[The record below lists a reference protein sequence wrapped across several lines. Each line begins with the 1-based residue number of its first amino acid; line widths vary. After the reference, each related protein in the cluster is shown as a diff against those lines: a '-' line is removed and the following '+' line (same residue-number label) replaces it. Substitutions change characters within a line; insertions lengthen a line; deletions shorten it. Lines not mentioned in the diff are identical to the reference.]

1 MTRPDVSSL
10 YVNNSVA
17 SKIWE
22 IVGNRTVDPGS
33 YPSIMGMV
41 NPCISICCP
50 GGDLDRSSWREM
62 GIVGN
67 TLLFVKKGTV
77 EGGVC
82 GIGLEADAA
91 DADVADECV
100 AVVFN
105 GVIGTLS
112 TGDDGWRLLMDSSKE
127 LIRLVLR

>member
-1 MTRPDVSSL
+1 
-10 YVNNSVA
+10 VNISVA

-33 YPSIMGMV
+33 YPSIMGIV

-62 GIVGN
+62 GIVEN

-77 EGGVC
+77 EGIVC
-82 GIGLEADAA
+82 GIELEADDDDVDCPAVAA
-91 DADVADECV
+91 A
-100 AVVFN
+100 VFN
-105 GVIGTLS
+105 GGIGTLS

>member
-33 YPSIMGMV
+33 CPSIIGIV

-50 GGDLDRSSWREM
+50 GGDLARNSWREM

-77 EGGVC
+77 EGIVC
-82 GIGLEADAA
+82 GIGLEADA
-91 DADVADECV
+91 DADVVDCV

-105 GVIGTLS
+105 GGIGTLS

>member
-1 MTRPDVSSL
+1 MTRPEVSSL
-10 YVNNSVA
+10 YVNISVA

-50 GGDLDRSSWREM
+50 GGDLDISSWREM
-62 GIVGN
+62 GIVEN

-77 EGGVC
+77 EGIVC
-82 GIGLEADAA
+82 DIGLEADAA
-91 DADVADECV
+91 DADVVDCV

-105 GVIGTLS
+105 GGIGTLS